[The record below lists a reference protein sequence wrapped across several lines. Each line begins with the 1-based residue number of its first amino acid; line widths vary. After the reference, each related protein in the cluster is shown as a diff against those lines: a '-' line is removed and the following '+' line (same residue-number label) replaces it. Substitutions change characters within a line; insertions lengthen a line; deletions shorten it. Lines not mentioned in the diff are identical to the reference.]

1 MFNVQAR
8 YKQFIRRYSQ
18 GERRRARYE
27 QDQLRWPGH
36 RRASADQPSAVMR
49 TGAGFILFWVFAW
62 LFVLLSGCSSLPGV
76 QISDNERKACEAE
89 GCSVWTDRELER
101 LAKSFFQKG
110 YTAGMKSL

>member
-1 MFNVQAR
+1 MQAR
-8 YKQFIRRYSQ
+8 YKHFIRRYTQ

-27 QDQLRWPGH
+27 QARLIALH
-36 RRASADQPSAVMR
+36 RPAGTDQPSAVMR

-62 LFVLLSGCSSLPGV
+62 LFVLMAGCSTVPGV
-76 QISDNERKACEAE
+76 QISDDERKACEVE

-110 YTAGMKSL
+110 YTAGVKSL